1 MKPVF
6 EDDRATIFHGDCAE
20 VIASLPDASVDCV
33 VTSPPYA
40 EQRATTYGGIPESEY
55 PQWTALWME
64 PLKRVLKPRGSVI
77 INIRPHVHKGVISD
91 YTLHTRLLLRTCGW
105 SEIEELIWFKKGGG
119 PPLGHVGRPRRSWE
133 SLHWFGLSGDVWCDT
148 KANGAPSESIG
159 GLTSCRAATAGWNH
173 LHGPQN
179 EMTSGMARSLDV
191 AELATRLNPND
202 CEDTSHPA
210 PYPPKL
216 AAWCIR
222 LVCPPGGTVLD
233 PFSGSGSTGVAAI
246 QEGRR
251 YVGIDLAEEYAAM
264 SARRVAKE
272 PPTLDIFGQETA

>member
-1 MKPVF
+1 VEPYYA
-6 EDDRATIFHGDCAE
+6 DDRATIYHGDCAE

-55 PQWTALWME
+55 PQWTVRWME

-105 SEIEELIWFKKGGG
+105 AEIEELIWFKPYS
-119 PPLGHVGRPRRSWE
+119 PPLGRVDRPRRSWE
-133 SLHWFGLSGDVWCDT
+133 ALHWFGLSGDVWCDPQ
-148 KANGAPSESIG
+148 ANGHPSRYLGINPGRAHKNGWTHVGKPSE
-159 GLTSCRAATAGWNH
+159 
-173 LHGPQN
+173 
-179 EMTSGMARSLDV
+179 EMKEGVARSMDV
-191 AELATRLNPND
+191 CLTTDTRPTKENVD
-202 CEDTSHPA
+202 VWDHPA
-210 PYPPKL
+210 PFPASLP
-216 AAWCIR
+216 AWCIR

-233 PFSGSGSTGVAAI
+233 PFSGSGTTGVAAVK
-246 QEGRR
+246 EGRR
-251 YVGIDLAEEYAAM
+251 YVGIDMAEEYAAM

-272 PPTLDIFGQETA
+272 PPVLPLGA

>member
-1 MKPVF
+1 MTPYF
-6 EDDRATIFHGDCAE
+6 EDDRATIYHGDCAE

-40 EQRATTYGGIPESEY
+40 EQRATTYGGVPEGEY
-55 PQWTALWME
+55 PAWTVRWTE
-64 PLKRVLKPRGSVI
+64 PLRRVLKPRGSVV

-105 SEIEELIWFKKGGG
+105 AELDEFIWFKPQS
-119 PPLGHVGRPRRSWE
+119 PPTGHPTRPRRAWE
-133 SLHWFGLSGDVWCDT
+133 SLHWFGLSGDVWCDPQ
-148 KANGAPSESIG
+148 ANGRASKNLGMTGKGAHLRQSWDHYQVAGETSEG
-159 GLTSCRAATAGWNH
+159 V
-173 LHGPQN
+173 
-179 EMTSGMARSLDV
+179 ARSMDV
-191 AELATRLNPND
+191 
-202 CEDTSHPA
+202 CEFGIRRPRQVEVGLWDHPA
-210 PYPPKL
+210 PYPKQV

-264 SARRVAKE
+264 SARRVSKE
-272 PPTLDIFGQETA
+272 PDTLDIFGGDVA